1 MSPFGNTR
9 IDALSVERRVLC
21 REMNVSTLVVNY
33 LQQGRIM
40 GSMFF
45 EASTRTF
52 CSFAAAMQR
61 LGGSV
66 IPLKAS
72 DSSAMKGET
81 LSGNA

>member
-1 MSPFGNTR
+1 MPY
-9 IDALSVERRVLC
+9 C
-21 REMNVSTLVVNY
+21 

-72 DSSAMKGET
+72 DSSATKGET
-81 LSGNA
+81 LSGMQ

>member
-1 MSPFGNTR
+1 
-9 IDALSVERRVLC
+9 
-21 REMNVSTLVVNY
+21 
-33 LQQGRIM
+33 M

-66 IPLKAS
+66 IPLKSS

-81 LSGNA
+81 LSGMIGLNDFLYTT

>member
-1 MSPFGNTR
+1 
-9 IDALSVERRVLC
+9 
-21 REMNVSTLVVNY
+21 
-33 LQQGRIM
+33 M

-81 LSGNA
+81 LSGKLCVTFLIQTTWLWACSPWKK

>member
-1 MSPFGNTR
+1 
-9 IDALSVERRVLC
+9 
-21 REMNVSTLVVNY
+21 
-33 LQQGRIM
+33 M

>member
-1 MSPFGNTR
+1 
-9 IDALSVERRVLC
+9 
-21 REMNVSTLVVNY
+21 
-33 LQQGRIM
+33 M

-81 LSGNA
+81 LSGMLYFTNVVILDS